1 MPKATTPAQYIL
13 ILIDM
18 VERQGHSRELLLEDT
33 SLAQTG
39 ISGIGARVSEEDFA
53 TLVRNAFEL
62 TKDPALGLK
71 LGLRLNLSAHAVLG
85 QAFMTCENLGEVMTL
100 FLKYYHLLSPALF
113 LEYEVRDGRC
123 LLTTVTT
130 PQENPIE
137 FAYELMYGG
146 ILNTLRGM
154 LNLPSLEL
162 RVEVPYP
169 APEHAPLYYEV
180 FGDDVHFGR
189 PRGRV
194 SFAESM
200 LELPLPSSNPALRAL
215 YEEECARILADLE
228 EEDSIAEQTLRLLRK
243 LEGQYPQMP
252 QTARMLNYS
261 PRTYRR
267 RLEHE
272 QLSYQ
277 ELLDQV
283 RAEHASRYLKNTQL
297 PLSSIAYLIGFND
310 ASNFR
315 RAFTRWTGK
324 SPSQVRNEN

>member
-1 MPKATTPAQYIL
+1 MLKATTPAQYIL

-18 VERQGHSRELLLEDT
+18 VERQGHPREQLLKDT

-39 ISGIGARVSEEDFA
+39 ISGIGARVSEEDFT

-62 TKDPALGLK
+62 TGDPALGLK

-169 APEHAPLYYEV
+169 APPHAPLYYEV

-194 SFAESM
+194 SFSESM
-200 LELPLPSSNPALRAL
+200 LGVALPSSNPALRAL
-215 YEEECARILADLE
+215 YEEECARILVDLE

-324 SPSQVRNEN
+324 SPRQVRNEN